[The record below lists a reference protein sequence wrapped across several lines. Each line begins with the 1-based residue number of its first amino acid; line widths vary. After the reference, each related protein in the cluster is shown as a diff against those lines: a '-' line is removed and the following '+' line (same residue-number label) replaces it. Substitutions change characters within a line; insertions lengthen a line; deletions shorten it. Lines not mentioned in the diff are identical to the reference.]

1 MIFYTA
7 LGVSIVMNAISL
19 ILLKSYAV
27 STGSPSYDRT
37 MISRLLD
44 IRLIVSLFLYG
55 LAAVLWLI
63 ALLGVDL
70 MVAYPSLALTYVVIG
85 LAAPRLFSEELSPRR
100 WSGILVIVAGVIIL
114 NV

>member
-1 MIFYTA
+1 MIHYTA
-7 LGVSIVMNAISL
+7 LALSIALNAISL
-19 ILLKSYAV
+19 ILLKSYAL
-27 STGSPSYDRT
+27 STGAAGAEKASLR
-37 MISRLLD
+37 RFFD
-44 IRLIVSLFLYG
+44 IRLIVSVFLYG

-85 LAAPRLFSEELSPRR
+85 LAAPRLFAEEISPRR
-100 WSGILVIVAGVIIL
+100 WAGVLVIIVGVILL